1 MLSAL
6 IAVIVPI
13 TCCSL
18 PCANASTA
26 NNKTADP
33 IASVRFT
40 LILLKRLVMHWFR
53 SRRLSAIQKLLLFV
67 FFPSFFGTFGIHL
80 FHFSQLLRRE
90 LWQMPNKPNQF
101 PTVLF
106 LAQRVPPRHA
116 AQPNAV
122 LDDEEDFSITELL
135 CALFPHVGGPWIHV
149 RSHFGITAPIV
160 RMTDR
165 AMVGPVHSAGSDHVW
180 RIRHRI
186 AKIPRP
192 AWHRHA
198 AGQERAELH
207 GRSDDD
213 YGPNGGQA
221 AELRLAARL
230 ERIHARHDDVRSES

>member
-26 NNKTADP
+26 NNKTADR

-67 FFPSFFGTFGIHL
+67 FFLSFFGTFGIHL
-80 FHFSQLLRRE
+80 LHFSQLLRRE

-106 LAQRVPPRHA
+106 LARRVPARHA
-116 AQPNAV
+116 AQPNPI
-122 LDDEEDFSITELL
+122 LNDEEDFSITELL

-165 AMVGPVHSAGSDHVW
+165 AMVGPVHSAGSNHVR

-186 AKIPRP
+186 VQVPRLPGHRNTASHKRAKLFRRRGLLQSAESGGFVSQPEP
-192 AWHRHA
+192 ATTGDHDHA
-198 AGQERAELH
+198 KH
-207 GRSDDD
+207 YDDD
-213 YGPNGGQA
+213 P
-221 AELRLAARL
+221 
-230 ERIHARHDDVRSES
+230 